1 MTGSYNTKIQSL
13 LRNPKLDLLIAEY
26 SEERLEQAGCF
37 YDFSDIVIL
46 DNPTEIEM
54 ILTRNI
60 RENATIVIK
69 QNDMISVRSRG
80 LVNRYQLGEHEPFKR
95 AYWKEI
101 SAIL

>member
-1 MTGSYNTKIQSL
+1 MSGNYNTRVQSL
-13 LRNPKLDLLIAEY
+13 LRNPRLDLLIAEY
-26 SEERLEQAGCF
+26 SEAILEASGCF

-46 DNPTEIEM
+46 DNPTEVEM
-54 ILTRNI
+54 TLTRNI
-60 RENATIVIK
+60 RDNATIVIK

-80 LVNRYQLGEHEPFKR
+80 LVNRYQLGAHEPFKR